1 MQIETRQAE
10 HVLIVT
16 PLEACLDVRVAAE
29 FRTALIDR
37 IDAGSRWLVVNL
49 SHVSFMDSSALG
61 AIVSALKRI
70 GQNGELRVCAPA
82 APVRRMFVLTRLD
95 RVIPVLDREDETL
108 ASFPPFIEY
117 SNARSTGIAT
127 AG

>member
-1 MQIETRQAE
+1 MQIETRQAA

-16 PLEACLDVRVAAE
+16 PLETCLDVRVAAE

-61 AIVSALKRI
+61 AIVSALKRV
-70 GQNGELRVCAPA
+70 GQHGELRVCAPNA
-82 APVRRMFVLTRLD
+82 SVRRMFALSRLD
-95 RVIPVLDREDETL
+95 RVIPVLDREEETL
-108 ASFPPFIEY
+108 ESFP
-117 SNARSTGIAT
+117 AA
-127 AG
+127 